1 MCESAR
7 GHFVKQQDSV
17 VMVVRGH
24 QQACRLHRPPLLT
37 HTVNNDGIPLSCTLW
52 VGDIATNVAKVT

>member
-7 GHFVKQQDSV
+7 GHFVIQQDSV
-17 VMVVRGH
+17 LMVVRGH
-24 QQACRLHRPPLLT
+24 LQARTLHCPLLT

-52 VGDIATNVAKVT
+52 VRDITTNVAKVT